1 MKYIEKYVQICSKFH
16 GYKIPKFRFKNLDD
30 RFRDL
35 YRTLYNTNESDVN
48 KASFVIFLISF
59 FISIIISLFLTS
71 LNFLIIILYSI
82 ILSMIASYKFNSIL
96 YRDIT
101 KKESLLNSVLYII
114 KINFS
119 LIQKTNKENSDNCLR
134 FIELVKTY
142 KIPISVY
149 FKSIFR
155 RVHEGKNPEKELIEL
170 KTPSNDFD
178 NFVKSL
184 LINHFKYNNYINDNE
199 SSLEQQ
205 FKIYLRQIQ
214 SKISVLFFIGIFFP
228 IGICFLILF
237 QLINVLFLILFIP
250 FFIIF
255 INLLFKKFIRNQGY
269 LIGLINDFSSHE
281 RKKYEEFLL
290 FLRGFANHLRTN
302 LSPENA
308 LLKSYNQNKTLFTIL
323 KKPLKNQISYLL
335 NFSYSFSEIIE
346 VLKTEL
352 KSLRYVIILDAIKSY
367 TERSAY
373 YTSDKILEILTII
386 HKHQK
391 LEKKLEVIMK
401 GEKFKILFFIF
412 LLPIITGSISGLFP
426 FFNIIIRNIN
436 LVENVF
442 LLFFE
447 NPLNVF
453 SILIILIVLIS
464 SISITSNYFL
474 KIICYIRRLPIILAS
489 NIIFILTFFISFM
502 NISNFL

>member
-1 MKYIEKYVQICSKFH
+1 MQNIEKYVKICSKFH
-16 GYKIPKFRFKNLDD
+16 GSKIPKLRFKELNE
-30 RFRDL
+30 RYRDL
-35 YRTLYNTNESDVN
+35 YRILYNTNETDVN
-48 KASFVIFLISF
+48 KASFVVFLSTF
-59 FISIIISLFLTS
+59 FITITLSLLLTT
-71 LNFLIIILYSI
+71 LNFLIIILYSVA
-82 ILSMIASYKFNSIL
+82 LSMITSYKFNSIL

-114 KINFS
+114 KIDFS

-134 FIELVKTY
+134 FIKLVKAY
-142 KIPISVY
+142 KIPISIY

-178 NFVKSL
+178 NYIKSL
-184 LINHFKYNNYINDNE
+184 LINNFNFNDFNNDNE
-199 SSLEQQ
+199 SSLEKQ
-205 FKIYLRQIQ
+205 FKIFLRQIQ
-214 SKISVLFFIGIFFP
+214 SKISILFFIGLFFP

-237 QLINVLFLILFIP
+237 QLINTIFLILFIP
-250 FFIIF
+250 FYVIF
-255 INLLFKKFIRNQGY
+255 INLLFRKFIRNQGY
-269 LIGLINDFSSHE
+269 LIGLINDFSSYE

-290 FLRGFANHLRTN
+290 FLRSFASHLRTN
-302 LSPENA
+302 LSPEKA
-308 LLKSYNQNKTLFTIL
+308 FLKSYNQNKKLITIL
-323 KKPLKNQISYLL
+323 KKPLKDQISYLL
-335 NFSYSFSEIIE
+335 NFSYSFSEILE
-346 VLKTEL
+346 VLKSEL
-352 KSLRYVIILDAIKSY
+352 KSLRYVIILDAIKNY

-373 YTSDKILEILTII
+373 YTSDKILEILAII

-391 LEKKLEVIMK
+391 LERKLEVIMK

-426 FFNIIIRNIN
+426 FFNIIIRSIN
-436 LVENVF
+436 LVGNEF

-447 NPLNVF
+447 NPLNLF

-474 KIICYIRRLPIILAS
+474 KIICYIRRLPIILLS
-489 NIIFILTFFISFM
+489 NIIFVLTFLISFT
-502 NISNFL
+502 NISNIL

>member
-1 MKYIEKYVQICSKFH
+1 MKYIEKYVEFCSKFRR
-16 GYKIPKFRFKNLDD
+16 YKIPKFRFKNLDE
-30 RFRDL
+30 RYRDL
-35 YRTLYNTNESDVN
+35 YRILYNSNESDVN
-48 KASFVIFLISF
+48 KASFVIFVISF
-59 FISIIISLFLTS
+59 FISIIISAFLTS
-71 LNFLIIILYSI
+71 LNSLIIILYSI
-82 ILSMIASYKFNSIL
+82 IISMISSYKFNSIL
-96 YRDIT
+96 YRDIS

-119 LIQKTNKENSDNCLR
+119 LIQKTSRENSDNCLR

-155 RVHEGKNPEKELIEL
+155 RIHEGKNPETELIEL
-170 KTPSNDFD
+170 ITPSNDFD
-178 NFVKSL
+178 NYVKSL
-184 LINHFKYNNYINDNE
+184 LINHFNSNNYDIVDE
-199 SSLEQQ
+199 SSLEHQ

-237 QLINVLFLILFIP
+237 QLINTLILILFIP
-250 FFIIF
+250 FFILF
-255 INLLFKKFIRNQGY
+255 INLLFKKFIRSQGY

-281 RKKYEEFLL
+281 RKKHEEFLL
-290 FLRGFANHLRTN
+290 FLRGFASQLKTN
-302 LSPENA
+302 LSPESA
-308 LLKSYNQNKTLFTIL
+308 LLKSYNQNKKLITIL
-323 KKPLKNQISYLL
+323 KKPLKTQISYLL

-346 VLKTEL
+346 GLKTEL
-352 KSLRYVIILDAIKSY
+352 QSLRYVIILDAIKSF
-367 TERSAY
+367 TEKSAY
-373 YTSDKILEILTII
+373 YTSDKILEILAII

-426 FFNIIIRNIN
+426 FFNIIIRNIG
-436 LVENVF
+436 LVENEF
-442 LLFFE
+442 LLFFG
-447 NPLNVF
+447 NPTNTFRL
-453 SILIILIVLIS
+453 LIILIVLIS

-474 KIICYIRRLPIILAS
+474 KIICYIRRLPIILIS
-489 NIIFILTFFISFM
+489 NIIFILAFLISFM